1 MPIDHMTICGA
12 LVVVK
17 RINHLLAKSAVI
29 CAIRPGAEAVRGWRA
44 LNRSTVC
51 TVGAVAPGAGF
62 SRFKMRVSQV
72 HSRRV
77 RFCRSRD
84 NKLEEGDFQEA

>member
-1 MPIDHMTICGA
+1 MCGPMGAELGHMGFHVTMCGA
-12 LVVVK
+12 RGSFNSCVTV
-17 RINHLLAKSAVI
+17 NHLFSKHTVL

-62 SRFKMRVSQV
+62 LRFIMRVSQV
-72 HSRRV
+72 
-77 RFCRSRD
+77 
-84 NKLEEGDFQEA
+84 Q